1 MSTTGGSAAAVGGRT
16 AVTAVARDPERGTTM
31 SSAPRFTANVGPCA
45 TPPEASTTILV
56 VEDSPTQAL
65 QLTELLDAH
74 AYRVVVARNGQEALA
89 VLAEEL
95 PDIVLS
101 DVVMPLM
108 DGYELCRRVKADPR
122 LAGVP
127 VLLVTSLSDPG
138 DVIRALE
145 CGADDF
151 IVKPYV
157 EVNLLARV
165 RFNLVNRQLHAVDR
179 PEMGVEVF
187 FAGRRHFIGS
197 SRLQI
202 LNLLLSTYETA
213 VLRNLDLE
221 RVRAELEATN
231 ESLDERVRERSAALV
246 ASQERFREFIEN
258 AQIGVYQTTA
268 DGTIVMANP
277 RMATMFGFSSPEEL
291 MRENLE
297 DWAARNLIDRAHF
310 RSLLERDGLVSGFES
325 SQTRPDGT
333 VIYIREHARAIR
345 DEAGRTLFYE
355 GTIEDLTEQ
364 KALEAQLRHAQKM
377 EAVGNLAGGVAHDV
391 NNLLQA
397 MLSQI
402 QLLHLRQN
410 DRDTVADVAGEL
422 EAQVKRGAGLTRQL
436 LLFSRRETT
445 RFEPL
450 DLNDIVAD
458 TLKMLRR
465 LVRENVA
472 FEVELVDERLPVEGD
487 RGQLEQVL
495 TNLVVNASNAM
506 PDGGKLS
513 IRTRRQPPASACLM
527 VEDTGHGIPAAIR
540 QRIFEPF
547 FTTRAAEHG
556 TGLGLAVVH
565 GIVTQ
570 HGGRIEVDS
579 AVGRGSTFS
588 IALPLTAVPAA
599 AATLDAGTAQPT
611 LVRGAGER
619 VLVVEDKTGPRQP
632 TRHPRQPRL
641 RRDRSRQQHRGR
653 APPTAAR
660 HSTSC

>member
-1 MSTTGGSAAAVGGRT
+1 MSRSSSPASAT
-16 AVTAVARDPERGTTM
+16 
-31 SSAPRFTANVGPCA
+31 SSAPG
-45 TPPEASTTILV
+45 
-56 VEDSPTQAL
+56 
-65 QLTELLDAH
+65 
-74 AYRVVVARNGQEALA
+74 
-89 VLAEEL
+89 
-95 PDIVLS
+95 
-101 DVVMPLM
+101 
-108 DGYELCRRVKADPR
+108 
-122 LAGVP
+122 
-127 VLLVTSLSDPG
+127 
-138 DVIRALE
+138 
-145 CGADDF
+145 
-151 IVKPYV
+151 
-157 EVNLLARV
+157 
-165 RFNLVNRQLHAVDR
+165 
-179 PEMGVEVF
+179 
-187 FAGRRHFIGS
+187 
-197 SRLQI
+197 RLQI

-258 AQIGVYQTTA
+258 AQIGVYRTTA

-277 RMATMFGFSSPEEL
+277 KMAAIAGFSSPAEL

-297 DWAARNLIDRAHF
+297 QRAQRDLFDRAKF
-310 RSLLERDGLVSGFES
+310 KSLIERDGYVAGLES
-325 SQTRPDGT
+325 TLTRADGT
-333 VIYIREHARAIR
+333 VIHYREHARAIR
-345 DEAGRTLFYE
+345 DEAGGTLFYE

-364 KALEAQLRHAQKM
+364 KALEAQLRHSQKM
-377 EAVGNLAGGVAHDV
+377 EAVGNLAGGVAHDF

-410 DRDTVADVAGEL
+410 DRDTVADVAAEL

-450 DLNDIVAD
+450 DLNDVVAD

-570 HGGRIEVDS
+570 HGGQIEVDS

-611 LVRGAGER
+611 LARGAGER
-619 VLVVEDKTGPRQP
+619 VLVVEDEDGTRDGLRDILDSLGYDVTAVGSGAEAERLPPQP
-632 TRHPRQPRL
+632 AFDVLLTDLMLPDAVGTDLAGGLAQRWPGL
-641 RRDRSRQQHRGR
+641 RVILMSGYTEDEAVRRGAGEGTVR
-653 APPTAAR
+653 FLQKPFGMATLVHEIHAALIAEVDPARRPAAR
-660 HSTSC
+660 SLTEEDQP